1 MRERPDLPRARD
13 SIDEVVA
20 RLVDDVLD
28 ALRLEH
34 ADVREEHHAE
44 ARVPQH
50 LYAKNAHKM
59 GQEGERWTGLNF
71 GVLLGETLYLLWLRA
86 PDR

>member
-13 SIDEVVA
+13 SVDEVVA

-50 LYAKNAHKM
+50 LYAKNAHTK
-59 GQEGERWTGLNF
+59 ELHKTCSWRLVKLNWKRNK
-71 GVLLGETLYLLWLRA
+71 TLR
-86 PDR
+86 